1 MGHKNQKDRLSSKDS
16 AEDRQVAMDTDGE
29 KPFIHSQAMVEPGAS
44 IGAGTRVWAFAHI
57 LPGAK
62 VGRYCNICDHTFIE
76 GKVLVGDEVTI
87 KCGVY
92 LWDGVELHDRV
103 FVGPNATFTN
113 DKFPR
118 SRQHPEH
125 YARTVVCQDASIG
138 ANATILPDLRIGEKA
153 MVGAGAVVTRDV
165 PPNAIVTGNPARIVG
180 YVDTV
185 AKPSVRST
193 TSATTEDSLVRGVKL
208 IRLHHVEDMRGDLC
222 VTEWQRD
229 LPFVPR
235 RVFMVYNVPDARVRG
250 EHAHKECHQFLVCAR
265 GSLAIVVDDGNN
277 REEYT
282 LDQPWIGLYLPP
294 RVWGIQYKYS
304 SDAVLMVFASHE
316 YDGADYVRDYGEF
329 LKLVRS

>member
-1 MGHKNQKDRLSSKDS
+1 
-16 AEDRQVAMDTDGE
+16 
-29 KPFIHSQAMVEPGAS
+29 MVEPGAEV
-44 IGAGTRVWAFAHI
+44 GAGTRVWAFAHV

-62 VGRYCNICDHTFIE
+62 VGRHCNICDHTFIE
-76 GKVLVGDEVTI
+76 GNVRIGDEVTI

-92 LWDGVELHDRV
+92 LWDGVEVQDRV

-118 SRQHPEH
+118 SRQHPEQ
-125 YARTVVCQDASIG
+125 YARTLICHDASIG
-138 ANATILPDLRIGEKA
+138 ANATILPGLRIGERA
-153 MVGAGAVVTRDV
+153 MVGAGAVVTHDV

-180 YVDTV
+180 YVDTI
-185 AKPSVRST
+185 AKPATRATAAST
-193 TSATTEDSLVRGVKL
+193 AEDSVVSGVKL

-222 VTEWQRD
+222 VSEWQRD
-229 LPFVPR
+229 LPFTPR

-250 EHAHKECHQFLVCAR
+250 EHAHKECHQFLFCAR
-265 GSLAIVVDDGNN
+265 GSLAVVVDDGHN

-304 SDAVLMVFASHE
+304 ADAILMVFASHA
-316 YDGADYVRDYGEF
+316 YDENDYVRDYGEF
-329 LKLVRS
+329 LELVRD